1 MGSYL
6 NPKRIQMK
14 RSFAY
19 RALINFLVKLGFLN
33 IDYYYVHG
41 EGTGNTLEL
50 GEGVSTMNATF
61 NISSGNIAVGKNT
74 LFGHNVLV
82 LTGYHR
88 FHNGVR
94 AKLSSELA
102 PKEVPDYGEDIT
114 IGEGCFIGSNS
125 VILRG
130 VQLGDNVIV
139 GAGAI
144 VTKSFTSGSVVLGI
158 EASIKHNPDVNR
170 S

>member
-1 MGSYL
+1 M
-6 NPKRIQMK
+6 
-14 RSFAY
+14 
-19 RALINFLVKLGFLN
+19 
-33 IDYYYVHG
+33 
-41 EGTGNTLEL
+41 
-50 GEGVSTMNATF
+50 
-61 NISSGNIAVGKNT
+61 
-74 LFGHNVLV
+74 FGHNVLV

-94 AKLSSELA
+94 AKLSSGLA
-102 PKEVPDYGEDIT
+102 PKEVPDHGEDIT

-144 VTKSFTSGSVVLGI
+144 VTKSFPSGSIVLGI
-158 EASIKHNPDVNR
+158 AANLKH
-170 S
+170 

>member
-1 MGSYL
+1 MGFYL

-14 RSFAY
+14 KSFVSHT
-19 RALINFLVKLGFLN
+19 LINLFIKLGFLN
-33 IDYYYVHG
+33 IEYYYVHG
-41 EGTGNTLEL
+41 EGSGNTLNL
-50 GEGVSTMNATF
+50 GEGVSTLNATF
-61 NISSGNIAVGKNT
+61 NISSGNITVGRNT

-88 FHNGVR
+88 YHNGVR
-94 AKLSSELA
+94 AKLSTELG
-102 PKEVPDYGEDIT
+102 PKEVPDHGEDIT

-144 VTKSFTSGSVVLGI
+144 VTKSFPSGSFVLGV
-158 EASIKHNPDVNR
+158 EANLKY
-170 S
+170 